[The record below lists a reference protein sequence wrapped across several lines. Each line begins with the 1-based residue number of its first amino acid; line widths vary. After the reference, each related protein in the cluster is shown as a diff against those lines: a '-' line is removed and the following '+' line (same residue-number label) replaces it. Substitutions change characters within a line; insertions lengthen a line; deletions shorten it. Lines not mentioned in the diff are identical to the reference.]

1 MAKGLGI
8 LAFVMVSIFYSFG
21 QELGNLRKRELIVN
35 TNTIAVD
42 TLSIIPGTL
51 TLLYPS
57 GHQVDSSFYSVNYA
71 KATIT
76 FSPELISEKEVYT
89 IEYRVFPLL
98 FERTYF
104 HRSYQEHLS
113 PDSLMDREPQRFALS
128 AIPEPIF
135 GEGIQTSGSIM
146 RGIRFGNNQDIS
158 VNSSMNMQLTG
169 ELESGLMIEGAISD
183 QTIPLQPDGTTSRIE
198 EFDRIYLKVYRDN
211 FAVQAGDIEM
221 KSNTASP
228 MFSVSRNIQGIA
240 YNGLFETGNHG
251 ADNLMVASALA
262 VPKGKFS
269 RNAINGSEGNQGP
282 YRLSG
287 ASGEPHIFIIAGS
300 ERVYV
305 DGILLQRG
313 EDQHYTIDYNL
324 AELTF
329 THRMPINRNSRIIVE
344 FEYSERSYAR
354 FIIHAN
360 VHQVK
365 GRWQWYFSAFSEQD
379 ARNQPFD
386 QELTENQKRLLS
398 QIGDNLDLAFYA
410 QADSVAFDPE
420 KILYQQLD
428 TLVGGVNYSI
438 YSHSTDP
445 DYAFN
450 RVYFS
455 FVGQGKGNYKPDFGH
470 ANGRVYR
477 WVAPENGIPQG
488 SYEPVKRL
496 VTPQKRQMFATGI
509 LRKLGKGSSVKADYA
524 LSNTDLNTFSNLD
537 SGDDI
542 GHSVMLSFNQRISA
556 DSISAWNIGG
566 NFLKTTEGFRIID
579 RNRDAEFERD
589 WSINQPLD
597 GGQEQLIGLWVDYKN
612 SQKVYTRLLFEDF
625 QLGDWY
631 QGSRIGA
638 KGWQKSKSIST
649 VWEGMFSNVQDSL
662 YDIRFDKA
670 KLMVSKPIKFITI
683 GVMGEFERSHTRSQ
697 ATDSLQGQS
706 FEWYQ
711 TRLSLSTSDSLSG
724 QASISYVFREDY
736 KPNEGKTLLVGR
748 SEELMFD
755 GKFENERLGNMG
767 LGMGYRFFNPNDS
780 VFTDIGKKERTLL
793 SRLEY
798 SNRVAKGLLSVSGSY
813 ELGSG
818 LEPEY
823 EYYFFEVP
831 AGQGV
836 YTWVD
841 YNDNGIM
848 ELDEFEIAAFA
859 DEARFIRINIPG
871 SNMIRVRTSAFSL
884 RSNLIPHNLLKDKGK
899 FADFMGRFSN
909 QNSYIVKHK
918 NRYDDFW
925 SASNPF
931 GQNEKDSLITS
942 LSSQFRNSLAFNRA
956 NRKFG
961 VEYIYNQSLNKALLA
976 NGFELKGI
984 LSHRALIWLGLGK
997 NLTFRTEGEQL
1008 VNTANSQLFTY
1019 RNYAIEG
1026 NSSTSSLKYVGNR
1039 QITYEGGYKWNQS
1052 KNTLGE
1058 EKILAHTIFVQ
1069 IDMVF
1074 PGKASLMAKSS
1085 FVANDFIGN
1094 IDSPA
1099 AYDMLRGLQSGRNAT
1114 WDISLRRRLSKVFE
1128 LELGYGGRYLND
1140 GRIIHNGTMQAR
1152 ALF

>member
-1 MAKGLGI
+1 MAFI
-8 LAFVMVSIFYSFG
+8 LVPIFHTFG
-21 QELGNLRKRELIVN
+21 QELGNMRKRVLIPN
-35 TNTIAVD
+35 ACTITVD

-51 TLLYPS
+51 TLRYPS
-57 GHQVDSSFYSVNYA
+57 GGKVDTSLFGVSYA
-71 KATIT
+71 TATIT
-76 FSPELISEKEVYT
+76 LSPELVSETEVYT
-89 IEYRVFPLL
+89 MEYRVFPLL
-98 FERTYF
+98 FERAYY
-104 HRSYQEHLS
+104 HRKYDEHLS

-128 AIPEPIF
+128 ATPEPIF

-158 VNSSMNMQLTG
+158 VNSSMNIQFTG

-211 FAVQAGDIEM
+211 FAVQAGDIELR
-221 KSNTASP
+221 STAISP

-240 YNGLFETGNHG
+240 YKGLFEGGDRGT
-251 ADNLMVASALA
+251 DTLMVTTAVA

-269 RNAINGSEGNQGP
+269 RNAVNGSEGNQGP

-287 ASGEPHIFIIAGS
+287 ATGEPHIIIIAGS

-329 THRMPINRNSRIIVE
+329 THRMPINRSSRIIVE

-354 FIIHAN
+354 FTTYAN

-365 GRWQWYFSAFSEQD
+365 GKWKWYFSAFSEQD
-379 ARNQPFD
+379 GKNQPFD

-398 QIGDNLDLAFYA
+398 EIGDNIDLAFYA

-420 KILYQQLD
+420 IILYQQLD
-428 TLVGGVNYSI
+428 TLAGGVNYLI

-445 DYAFN
+445 SNAFY

-455 FVGQGKGNYKPDFGH
+455 FMGQGKGNYKPDFGN

-496 VTPQKRQMFATGI
+496 VAPQKRQMFTTGI
-509 LRKLGKGSSVKADYA
+509 SRQLGKGTLVKADYA
-524 LSNTDLNTFSNLD
+524 LSNTDLNTFSSLD
-537 SGDDI
+537 SKDDI
-542 GHSVMLSFNQRISA
+542 GHSAMLTFNQRISA
-556 DSISAWNIGG
+556 DSISVWNIGG
-566 NFLKTTEGFRIID
+566 NLLKTTEGFRIID
-579 RNRDAEFERD
+579 RNRAAEFERD

-597 GGQEQLIGLWVDYKN
+597 GGDEQLIGLWVDYKN
-612 SQKVYTRLLFEDF
+612 SQKVYTRLLLEDLR
-625 QLGDWY
+625 LGDWY

-649 VWEGMFSNVQDSL
+649 LWEAMFSNVQDSL

-670 KLMVSKPIKFITI
+670 RLRVNKPIKFITVGI
-683 GVMGEFERSHTRSQ
+683 MGEFERSLTRSQ
-697 ATDSLQGQS
+697 ATDSLLRQS

-711 TRLSLSTSDSLSG
+711 TKVSLSTPDSLSER
-724 QASISYVFREDY
+724 ASISYVFREDY
-736 KPNEGKTLLVGR
+736 KPSGGKSVLVGR
-748 SEELMFD
+748 AEEVMFD
-755 GKFENERLGNMG
+755 GKVENEKLGNMG
-767 LGMGYRFFNPNDS
+767 LAIGYRFFNPNDS

-793 SRLEY
+793 SRMEY
-798 SNRVAKGLLSVSGSY
+798 SNRIAKGMLSFSGAY

-831 AGQGV
+831 AGQGI

-841 YNDNGIM
+841 YNGNGIM
-848 ELDEFEIAAFA
+848 ELDEFEIASFS

-871 SNMIRVRTSAFSL
+871 SNMVRVRSSAFSI
-884 RSNLIPHNLLKDKGK
+884 RSNLTPSNLLKDKGK

-909 QNSYIVKHK
+909 QNSYVVKHK
-918 NRYDDFW
+918 NRFDDFW
-925 SASNPF
+925 LASNPF
-931 GQNEKDSLITS
+931 GHDEKDTLITS

-961 VEYIYNQSLNKALLA
+961 VEYIYNHNRNKALLA
-976 NGFELKGI
+976 NGSEVKGMQ
-984 LSHRALIWLGLGK
+984 SHRALIWFGIGK
-997 NLTFRTEGEQL
+997 NLTLRTEGEQL
-1008 VNTANSQLFTY
+1008 INTSNSELFTY

-1026 NSSTSSLKYVGNR
+1026 NSTTTSLKYVGNR

-1058 EKILAHTIFVQ
+1058 ESILAHTIFTQV
-1069 IDMVF
+1069 DMVF

-1085 FVANDFIGN
+1085 FVANSFEGN
-1094 IDSPA
+1094 LDSPA
-1099 AYDMLRGLQSGRNAT
+1099 AYDMLKGLQAGRNAT

-1128 LELGYGGRYLND
+1128 LELGYGGRYLSD
-1140 GRIIHNGTMQAR
+1140 GRIVHNGTMQAR